1 MRLNNVEK
9 LKECELMD
17 AVKFEAVKNKDVPV
31 SFIPS
36 VSQPWHERTD
46 EILWGLV
53 HEPWQCYPM
62 NRATFS
68 RISARWSCIFY
79 DSCSL
84 LLFNHRFI
92 LLIHF

>member
-36 VSQPWHERTD
+36 VSQPWHVKLNERNTV
-46 EILWGLV
+46 G
-53 HEPWQCYPM
+53 P
-62 NRATFS
+62 RA
-68 RISARWSCIFY
+68 
-79 DSCSL
+79 
-84 LLFNHRFI
+84 
-92 LLIHF
+92 